1 MGYYIRTKEGIKK
14 LILCAAAAPSLIKRS
29 YFPYGID
36 KNVVEGII
44 RSTYIDRPKM
54 LKNFG
59 KIFFHKKVSEPFANW
74 FLHLGFQAAGWS
86 TGAIANTW
94 LYEEKLFEDMKE
106 IEVPT
111 LILHGIHDKVCL
123 FPLAEQQ
130 KYLIKNAKLIK
141 FENNGHGLFYDER
154 KKFNK
159 EVLCFVRE

>member
-1 MGYYIRTKEGIKK
+1 
-14 LILCAAAAPSLIKRS
+14 
-29 YFPYGID
+29 
-36 KNVVEGII
+36 
-44 RSTYIDRPKM
+44 
-54 LKNFG
+54 
-59 KIFFHKKVSEPFANW
+59 
-74 FLHLGFQAAGWS
+74 
-86 TGAIANTW
+86 
-94 LYEEKLFEDMKE
+94 MKE

-141 FENNGHGLFYDER
+141 FENSGHGLFYDER

>member
-59 KIFFHKKVSEPFANW
+59 KIFFHKISPFYQQIN
-74 FLHLGFQAAGWS
+74 
-86 TGAIANTW
+86 
-94 LYEEKLFEDMKE
+94 
-106 IEVPT
+106 
-111 LILHGIHDKVCL
+111 HG
-123 FPLAEQQ
+123 
-130 KYLIKNAKLIK
+130 
-141 FENNGHGLFYDER
+141 G
-154 KKFNK
+154 
-159 EVLCFVRE
+159 VR